1 MSPGTKSVLI
11 FYVGY
16 RSSLSLFSR
25 PFYSS
30 RPGQKRI
37 YTLDQANSDKVR
49 EYDIIRTRDI
59 RFTTGDIDQAAS
71 IYLVKK
77 KKKREIDSIVVYI
90 CSPLLSL
97 FLSPSLCLLFA
108 VFDYSRW
115 LGTRDVS
122 FMKLDKATSFLSFS
136 LSTKLPRGVRLVY
149 TPECKIQRR
158 RDLDRFQTSFR
169 TPIRLISRL
178 GSFLRG
184 LMRSRNS
191 QLLVSQN
198 STISFRCLLA

>member
-122 FMKLDKATSFLSFS
+122 FMKLDKATSFLHRSPCPRSF
-136 LSTKLPRGVRLVY
+136 PV
-149 TPECKIQRR
+149 EF
-158 RDLDRFQTSFR
+158 DLFTHRNAKFNVEGTW
-169 TPIRLISRL
+169 IVSRPPSEPL
-178 GSFLRG
+178 YG
-184 LMRSRNS
+184 
-191 QLLVSQN
+191 
-198 STISFRCLLA
+198 